1 MLPRVL
7 TLAFVLLF
15 PSQQDFKEEAKMIH
29 RVVGCV
35 ENEPLPPNL
44 DAKTIEPFCKWL
56 TPKIEKHRSAYT
68 EAASAFIAKTQPEK
82 VPATVVYPFGGGDLM
97 SALTTYPNAKE
108 ITTISLEHAG
118 DPRRI
123 RTLSKKE
130 LAQNLSVIRRTI
142 TGLIQYDD
150 SRTDN
155 MMEGQ
160 RLDIPGQLAFFLVAL
175 TVHGYEPTS
184 LKYFR
189 LASDGSI
196 DYLDEAEIAAS
207 ADKEAKLLKK
217 GWVSPDF
224 SEAFSNS
231 ELTFHKV
238 GAPNDVRV
246 HRHIAF
252 NLDNDHLKAD
262 PSLLLHLEK
271 KGRVAAMT
279 KAASYLLW
287 QNAFSTIRDYLLKNM
302 ELMISDSTGIPAEH
316 SLAAGFELTTYGN
329 FTGSFLG
336 ASPKVNKEFRALWKT
351 QERRALPFRYGY
363 VDTNKR
369 SHMLVARRKVVP

>member
-1 MLPRVL
+1 MLSP
-7 TLAFVLLF
+7 LLF
-15 PSQQDFKEEAKMIH
+15 LALLPAQQDFVEEAQMIQ
-29 RVVGCV
+29 RVVGCA
-35 ENEPLPPNL
+35 EEEPLPL
-44 DAKTIEPFCKWL
+44 HIEAKVVEPFCKWMV
-56 TPKIEKHRSAYT
+56 PKIEKHRAAYT
-68 EAASAFIAKTQPEK
+68 KEASTFIQQQQPK
-82 VPATVVYPFGGGDLM
+82 QVPTTVVYPFGGGDLM

-123 RTLSKKE
+123 KSLSKQE
-130 LAQNLSVIRRTI
+130 LVKNLAVIKRTI

-184 LKYFR
+184 LRYFR
-189 LASDGSI
+189 LNADGSMN
-196 DYLDEAEIAAS
+196 YLDQAEIAAS
-207 ADKEAKLLKK
+207 ADKEAKLLKR

-231 ELTFHKV
+231 ELTFVKLTDR
-238 GAPNDVRV
+238 NDVRV

-262 PSLLLHLEK
+262 PSLLAHLQQ

-287 QNAFSTIRDYLLKNM
+287 QNAFSTIRDYLLNNM
-302 ELMISDSTGIPAEH
+302 ELMISDSTGIPPEF
-316 SLAAGFELTTYGN
+316 SQAAGFELTTFGN
-329 FTGSFLG
+329 FGGSFLG
-336 ASPKVNKEFRALWKT
+336 ASPKINKDFRELWKT
-351 QERRALPFRYGY
+351 QEKRALPFRYGY
-363 VDTNKR
+363 VDSNKR
-369 SHMLVARRKVVP
+369 SHMLVAKKKAAP